1 MWSPMQRSPV
11 TVFLR
16 YFLGAAVLAVIV
28 VGLARALVDDPAGKA
43 AKTKLDERIE
53 TARQIRKSLAT
64 PIPPPEPLQPI
75 TAKPLRSQNTKPVEG
90 DESRTPALS
99 RSARDA
105 MAREQRRSSYPSR
118 NSGTGGW

>member
-1 MWSPMQRSPV
+1 MQRSPV

-16 YFLGAAVLAVIV
+16 YFLGAALLAVIV

-75 TAKPLRSQNTKPVEG
+75 TAKPLRAQHTKAKG
-90 DESRTPALS
+90 DDEAKTPTLS
-99 RSARDA
+99 RGARDS
-105 MAREQRRSSYPSR
+105 MAREQRRSYSPSR
-118 NSGTGGW
+118 NMGTGGW

>member
-1 MWSPMQRSPV
+1 
-11 TVFLR
+11 
-16 YFLGAAVLAVIV
+16 VLAVIA

-75 TAKPLRSQNTKPVEG
+75 TAKPLRSSSAKPVDG
-90 DESRTPALS
+90 DESMTPALS

-105 MAREQRRSSYPSR
+105 MAREQRRSSNPSR
-118 NSGTGGW
+118 NMGTGGW

>member
-1 MWSPMQRSPV
+1 MQRSPV
-11 TVFLR
+11 SVFLR
-16 YFLGAAVLAVIV
+16 YFLGAAVVAVIT

-53 TARQIRKSLAT
+53 TAREIRKALAT

-75 TAKPLRSQNTKPVEG
+75 TAKPLRVPNAKAAQD

-105 MAREQRRSSYPSR
+105 MAREQRRSFSPSR
-118 NSGTGGW
+118 STGTGGW

>member
-1 MWSPMQRSPV
+1 MQRSSPV
-11 TVFLR
+11 TVLLR

-28 VGLARALVDDPAGKA
+28 VGLAQALVDDPAGKA

-53 TARQIRKSLAT
+53 TAREIRKALAT

-75 TAKPLRSQNTKPVEG
+75 TARPVRSQTMKPVEG
-90 DESRTPALS
+90 DDAKTPALS

>member
-1 MWSPMQRSPV
+1 MQRSPV

-16 YFLGAAVLAVIV
+16 YFLGAAALAVIV
-28 VGLARALVDDPAGKA
+28 VGLARALIDDPAGKA

-53 TARQIRKSLAT
+53 TAREIRKALAT

-75 TAKPLRSQNTKPVEG
+75 TAKPRRAENTKPVEG
-90 DESRTPALS
+90 DDSRTPTLP
-99 RSARDA
+99 RGARDS
-105 MAREQRRSSYPSR
+105 MAREQRRSSYPAR

>member
-1 MWSPMQRSPV
+1 MQRSPV

-16 YFLGAAVLAVIV
+16 YFLGAALLAVIV

-75 TAKPLRSQNTKPVEG
+75 TAKPLRAQHTKAKG
-90 DESRTPALS
+90 DDEAKTPTLS
-99 RSARDA
+99 RGARDS

-118 NSGTGGW
+118 NMGTGGW

>member
-1 MWSPMQRSPV
+1 MQRNPV
-11 TVFLR
+11 TVFLCA
-16 YFLGAAVLAVIV
+16 FLGAALLAVIT

-53 TARQIRKSLAT
+53 TAREIRNALST

-75 TAKPLRSQNTKPVEG
+75 TAKPLRAQHTKSVEG
-90 DESRTPALS
+90 DESKAPTLS
-99 RSARDA
+99 RSARDS

-118 NSGTGGW
+118 STGTGGW